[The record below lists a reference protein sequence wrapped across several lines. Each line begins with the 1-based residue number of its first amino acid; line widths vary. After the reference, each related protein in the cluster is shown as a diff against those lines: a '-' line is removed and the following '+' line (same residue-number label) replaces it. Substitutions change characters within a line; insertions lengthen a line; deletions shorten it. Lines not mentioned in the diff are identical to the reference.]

1 MGTKWVPEKQAI
13 FSQNKQFPLLHIC
26 AGKFAVEVG
35 TDTTHRLDL
44 CRVDLQGRP
53 RGKCV
58 LCYHVTIQC
67 YCYWKKLLFFSSCCL
82 LLTIFLE
89 MSPQKVRR
97 NYLGTKSTFKA
108 AQGLTPSQFWSKNAI
123 NEVIF
128 PKYFDFG
135 TYANVVSFLS
145 WFSRETW
152 ISFRW
157 YITVK

>member
-1 MGTKWVPEKQAI
+1 MLSCHYPVLLIRPNLCLVWMGQTVTCS
-13 FSQNKQFPLLHIC
+13 FCLN
-26 AGKFAVEVG
+26 AVVS
-35 TDTTHRLDL
+35 LWN
-44 CRVDLQGRP
+44 V
-53 RGKCV
+53 
-58 LCYHVTIQC
+58 I
-67 YCYWKKLLFFSSCCL
+67 KKGYRIVFFFFLL